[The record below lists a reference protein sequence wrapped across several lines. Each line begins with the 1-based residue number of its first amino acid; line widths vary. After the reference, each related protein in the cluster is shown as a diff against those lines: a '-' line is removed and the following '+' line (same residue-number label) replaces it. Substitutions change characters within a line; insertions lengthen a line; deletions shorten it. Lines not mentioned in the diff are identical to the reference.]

1 MAGLFVGVLP
11 DILSPLILSNRLRP
25 APDLTKEV
33 RRSID
38 PAVIVG
44 GSIPLA
50 NLNTHAHI
58 QALTTGVT
66 AARWKGN
73 E

>member
-1 MAGLFVGVLP
+1 MDSMAGLFVGVLP

-44 GSIPLA
+44 GLPFYSFSKFKHTC
-50 NLNTHAHI
+50 TH
-58 QALTTGVT
+58 TGT
-66 AARWKGN
+66 HHWGHSC
-73 E
+73 